1 LADLEPPAESPEPES
16 GGGIASFL
24 NSTRNVVGALTAL
37 IVAVSGLLLA
47 LNKAGLLDG
56 DENGPTTEKRPPE
69 GLFRAMRSPI
79 GRVYFDD
86 DQTMYVRASQR
97 GRPLLHLAD
106 LEKPLRDVSLTSKVT
121 WVSGAADY
129 GTSFVCRHESNR
141 NYYLL
146 GVLSGG
152 RYNIARYR
160 DGRLVSLTGGI
171 QQSGLIDGR
180 TNEVT
185 ARCVGD
191 DPTSL
196 TLEVNG
202 TVVAERKD
210 PNGIETGNIGVR
222 ASSGESFVTVRF
234 EDFTLRY
241 L

>member
-16 GGGIASFL
+16 GGGIASYL
-24 NSTRNVVGALTAL
+24 NSTRNVIGAITAL

-47 LNKAGLLDG
+47 LNRAGVLG
-56 DENGPTTEKRPPE
+56 DDNGTTTETRPPD
-69 GLFRAMRSPI
+69 GLFREMRSPI

-86 DQTMYVRASQR
+86 DGAMYVRAN
-97 GRPLLHLAD
+97 RPSRPVVHPAD
-106 LEKPLRDVSLTSKVT
+106 LEEALHDVSLSAKVT

-129 GTSFVCRHESNR
+129 GTSFVCRYESNR
-141 NYYLL
+141 TYYAL

-152 RYNIARYR
+152 RYNIVRYR
-160 DGRLVSLTGGI
+160 DGRPVSLTGGFRR
-171 QQSGLIDGR
+171 SGLIDER
-180 TNEVT
+180 MNDVT
-185 ARCVGD
+185 VRCVGD

-202 TVVAERKD
+202 SVLAKRTDAD
-210 PNGIETGNIGVR
+210 GIEEGNIGVR

-234 EDFTLRY
+234 DKFTLRY